1 MKNIPQGRVQ
11 FSSKHEEI
19 GCCLRNFFVSADNSD
34 LLQTYKAMMT
44 CVDLPAIN
52 CSESF
57 EFAFNRFFVGP
68 LAPVA
73 PPFASVYLD
82 RDKLVMGPST
92 QDARDLYTAL
102 ELSSPWAGSL
112 PDDHVSLEID
122 GCLHLRQLSE
132 RHDNPQLSALYHSFL
147 TEHFSQWIPKFCNR
161 IMSANDVPL
170 PLYAVAEALTEWLN
184 NELINMPKG
193 EFL

>member
-1 MKNIPQGRVQ
+1 MKDIPQGRIQ

-19 GCCLRNFFVSADNSD
+19 GCCLRNFFISADSND
-34 LLQTYKAMMT
+34 LLQTYETMGT
-44 CVDLPAIN
+44 CVDLPPIA

-57 EFAFNRFFVGP
+57 EFAFNRLFVGP

-92 QDARDLYTAL
+92 LDARDLYAAL
-102 ELSSPWAGSL
+102 GLSSPWEGSI

-122 GCLHLRQLSE
+122 GCLHLRQLVEQNDS
-132 RHDNPQLSALYHSFL
+132 PQLAELYHSFVA
-147 TEHFSQWIPKFCNR
+147 EHFSQWIPRFCDR
-161 IMSANDVPL
+161 IMRANDVPISL
-170 PLYAVAEALTEWLN
+170 HAVAETLIEWLN

-193 EFL
+193 ELL